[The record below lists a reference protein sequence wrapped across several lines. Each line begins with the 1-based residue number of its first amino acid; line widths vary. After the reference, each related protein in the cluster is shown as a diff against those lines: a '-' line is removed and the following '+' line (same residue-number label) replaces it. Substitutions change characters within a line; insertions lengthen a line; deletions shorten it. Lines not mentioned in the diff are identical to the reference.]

1 MLSWEQ
7 PLEIATLETENPYC
21 KTFPVPGLGDLA
33 TELLQERQLKDEKK
47 WSDLIQF
54 CNGNPLWLKIIASTI
69 VDLFNGSVE
78 QYLAY
83 PTLFLGDLEPMIEQH
98 YQRLCE
104 SEKIFLRWLA
114 NQEQP
119 VEISQKPPDLLS
131 DADFLK
137 AIQSLRRRNLLE
149 KFSVLTLQPMIKEYV
164 KN

>member
-1 MLSWEQ
+1 VQ
-7 PLEIATLETENPYC
+7 
-21 KTFPVPGLGDLA
+21 
-33 TELLQERQLKDEKK
+33 
-47 WSDLIQF
+47 QF
-54 CNGNPLWLKIIASTI
+54 
-69 VDLFNGSVE
+69 
-78 QYLAY
+78 LAY
-83 PTLFLGDLEPMIEQH
+83 PTLFLGDLEPIIKQH

-104 SEKIFLRWLA
+104 SEKVLLEWLA

-149 KFSVLTLQPMIKEYV
+149 KSPILTLQPVIKQYV

>member
-1 MLSWEQ
+1 
-7 PLEIATLETENPYC
+7 
-21 KTFPVPGLGDLA
+21 
-33 TELLQERQLKDEKK
+33 
-47 WSDLIQF
+47 
-54 CNGNPLWLKIIASTI
+54 
-69 VDLFNGSVE
+69 
-78 QYLAY
+78 
-83 PTLFLGDLEPMIEQH
+83 MIEQH

-149 KFSVLTLQPMIKEYV
+149 KFSVLTLQPVIKQYI